1 MRNDEDKLFGEIFAT
16 KKAISEREE
25 GVTVVINLN
34 KIKCYFHP
42 NEGESSGMIITD

>member
-1 MRNDEDKLFGEIFAT
+1 MRINCLVKFVAT

-25 GVTVVINLN
+25 GVTDVINLN